1 MWCVRESER
10 VMKGNFQRLAS
21 PKKVLIWSE
30 SNEIAQSEA
39 AFLEAAFARVERF
52 FWMWWNNSN
61 SCLRSI
67 MMT

>member
-30 SNEIAQSEA
+30 RKEIAQS
-39 AFLEAAFARVERF
+39 EAAFARVERF
-52 FWMWWNNSN
+52 FWMWWNNSITAACVP
-61 SCLRSI
+61 S
-67 MMT
+67 